1 MSKEKEANIG
11 NPRNFSYFFTT
22 LAVVRVYEEKKEREK
37 NSYHCLVAAFFVN
50 VFLKKLKKSSLK
62 RAETTITCKTMHKMV
77 FFHSL
82 HSKFV
87 RMSDF
92 VQGRAKFAIKIES
105 KRRKRNTEDQKNT
118 AHTEKK
124 NGKKLII
131 IWFFALFACCTIFLK
146 ITKFVFL
153 MAKFISIDLVFC
165 CCFLLHRFRFCLHFS
180 PFQTLPWYLK
190 ILVSINLRSIRFRS
204 PVHFI
209 APFDCIFVA
218 LSVDTWSFLTFFA
231 FRIA

>member
-22 LAVVRVYEEKKEREK
+22 LVVVRVYEKKREREK

-62 RAETTITCKTMHKMV
+62 RAETTITCKTMHKMD

-124 NGKKLII
+124 RKKTYNHLIFCDVRVLYDFPQNHEI
-131 IWFFALFACCTIFLK
+131 RLPHGQIYFNRSGILLLFSSSSIPLLFTLFSVSNAALIFK
-146 ITKFVFL
+146 NTRVDQSAIHSIQ
-153 MAKFISIDLVFC
+153 IS
-165 CCFLLHRFRFCLHFS
+165 RSFR
-180 PFQTLPWYLK
+180 
-190 ILVSINLRSIRFRS
+190 RS
-204 PVHFI
+204 
-209 APFDCIFVA
+209 
-218 LSVDTWSFLTFFA
+218 L
-231 FRIA
+231 